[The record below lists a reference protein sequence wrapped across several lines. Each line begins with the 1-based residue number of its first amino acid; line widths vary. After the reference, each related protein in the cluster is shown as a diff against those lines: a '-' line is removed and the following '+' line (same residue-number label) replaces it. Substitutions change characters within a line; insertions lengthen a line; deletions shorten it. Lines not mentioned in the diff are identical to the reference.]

1 MTDNDLALLRV
12 DLVKLR
18 VTIKNMSWDAKR
30 DLLVMFKILEKK
42 LKQLDTEQI
51 ECRRKGK
58 ITPRYTQLLNEI
70 QDQKDQ
76 LVLYH
81 VMGRLM

>member
-1 MTDNDLALLRV
+1 MTDQELETLRNE
-12 DLVKLR
+12 LVKLR
-18 VTIKNMSWDAKR
+18 VTMKNMNWEAKR
-30 DLLVMFKILEKK
+30 GLLVMFKSLE
-42 LKQLDTEQI
+42 LLLLELDAERI

-58 ITPRYTQLLNEI
+58 TSDKYIRLLKLI
-70 QDQKDQ
+70 ADQKDQ

>member
-1 MTDNDLALLRV
+1 MTDQDLENLRKEIV
-12 DLVKLR
+12 SLR
-18 VTIKNMSWDAKR
+18 VTMKNMNWEAKR
-30 DLLVMFKILEKK
+30 NLLSMFKT
-42 LKQLDTEQI
+42 LDVLLQSLDAERI

-58 ITPRYTQLLNEI
+58 TSDKYIALLKMIE
-70 QDQKDQ
+70 DHKDQ

>member
-1 MTDNDLALLRV
+1 MTDQELEILRNE
-12 DLVKLR
+12 LVKLR
-18 VTIKNMSWDAKR
+18 VTMKNMNWEAKR
-30 DLLVMFKILEKK
+30 DLLKMFRNIDSFLH
-42 LKQLDTEQI
+42 QLDAERI

-58 ITPRYTQLLNEI
+58 TSEKYLRLLKLIE
-70 QDQKDQ
+70 DQKDQ

>member
-1 MTDNDLALLRV
+1 MTDDDLALLRAE
-12 DLVKLR
+12 LINLR
-18 VTIKNMSWDAKR
+18 VTIKNMTWDAKR
-30 DLLVMFKILEKK
+30 DLLIMFKVLEKK

-51 ECRRKGK
+51 ECRKKGK
-58 ITPRYTQLLNEI
+58 HTLRYTQLLNEI

-81 VMGRLM
+81 VMARLM

>member
-1 MTDNDLALLRV
+1 MTDNELALLRAE
-12 DLVKLR
+12 LVNLR
-18 VTIKNMSWDAKR
+18 VTIRNMNWDAKR
-30 DLLVMFKILEKK
+30 DLLVMFKTLEKK

-58 ITPRYTQLLNEI
+58 TTQRYSQLLNEI

-81 VMGRLM
+81 VMARLM

>member
-1 MTDNDLALLRV
+1 MTDQELENLRNE
-12 DLVKLR
+12 LVKLR
-18 VTIKNMSWDAKR
+18 VTMKNMNWEAKR
-30 DLLVMFKILEKK
+30 GLLIMFKSLE
-42 LKQLDTEQI
+42 LLLLELDAERI

-58 ITPRYTQLLNEI
+58 TSDKYIRLLKLIE
-70 QDQKDQ
+70 DQKDQ

>member
-1 MTDNDLALLRV
+1 MTDQELAQLREE
-12 DLVKLR
+12 LVKLR
-18 VTIKNMSWDAKR
+18 VTMKNMNWEAKR
-30 DLLVMFKILEKK
+30 GLLVMFKSLDLLLLE
-42 LKQLDTEQI
+42 LDEERI

-58 ITPRYTQLLNEI
+58 TSDKYNRLLKLIE
-70 QDQKDQ
+70 DQKDQ

>member
-1 MTDNDLALLRV
+1 MTDQELAQLREE
-12 DLVKLR
+12 LVKLR
-18 VTIKNMSWDAKR
+18 VTMKNMNWEAKR
-30 DLLVMFKILEKK
+30 GLLVMFKSLDLLLLE
-42 LKQLDTEQI
+42 LDAERI

-58 ITPRYTQLLNEI
+58 TSDKYIRLLKLIE
-70 QDQKDQ
+70 DQKDQ

>member
-18 VTIKNMSWDAKR
+18 VTIRNMSWDAKR
-30 DLLVMFKILEKK
+30 DLLIMFKILEKK

>member
-1 MTDNDLALLRV
+1 MTDQELAQLREE
-12 DLVKLR
+12 LVKLR
-18 VTIKNMSWDAKR
+18 VTMKNMNWEAKR
-30 DLLVMFKILEKK
+30 GLLVMFKSLE
-42 LKQLDTEQI
+42 LLLLELDAERI

-58 ITPRYTQLLNEI
+58 TSDKYIRLLKLIE
-70 QDQKDQ
+70 DQKDQ

>member
-1 MTDNDLALLRV
+1 MTDQELAQLREE
-12 DLVKLR
+12 LVKLR
-18 VTIKNMSWDAKR
+18 VTMKNMNWEDKR
-30 DLLVMFKILEKK
+30 GLLVMFKSLE
-42 LKQLDTEQI
+42 LLLLELDEERI

-58 ITPRYTQLLNEI
+58 TSDKYIRLLKLIE
-70 QDQKDQ
+70 DQKDQ

>member
-1 MTDNDLALLRV
+1 MTDQELAQLREE
-12 DLVKLR
+12 LVKLR
-18 VTIKNMSWDAKR
+18 VTMKNMNWEAKR
-30 DLLVMFKILEKK
+30 GLLVMFKSLE
-42 LKQLDTEQI
+42 LLLLELDEERI

-58 ITPRYTQLLNEI
+58 TSDKYIRLLKLIE
-70 QDQKDQ
+70 DQKDQ

>member
-1 MTDNDLALLRV
+1 MTDQELETLRNE
-12 DLVKLR
+12 LVKLR
-18 VTIKNMSWDAKR
+18 VTMKNMNWEAKR
-30 DLLVMFKILEKK
+30 GLLVMFKSLE
-42 LKQLDTEQI
+42 LLLLELDAERI

-58 ITPRYTQLLNEI
+58 TSDKYIRLLKLIE
-70 QDQKDQ
+70 DQKDQ

>member
-1 MTDNDLALLRV
+1 MTDQELAQLREE
-12 DLVKLR
+12 LVKLR
-18 VTIKNMSWDAKR
+18 VTMKNMNWEAKR
-30 DLLVMFKILEKK
+30 GLLVMFKSLDLLLLE
-42 LKQLDTEQI
+42 LDAERI

-58 ITPRYTQLLNEI
+58 TSDKYNRLLKLIE
-70 QDQKDQ
+70 DQKDQ

>member
-18 VTIKNMSWDAKR
+18 VTIRNMSWDAKR

>member
-1 MTDNDLALLRV
+1 MTDQELDALRNE
-12 DLVKLR
+12 LVKLR
-18 VTIKNMSWDAKR
+18 VTMKNMNWEAKR
-30 DLLVMFKILEKK
+30 DLLKMFKNLDR
-42 LKQLDTEQI
+42 LLRRLDTERI

-58 ITPRYTQLLNEI
+58 TSDKYVNLLKEI
-70 QDQKDQ
+70 EDQKDQ

>member
-1 MTDNDLALLRV
+1 MTDQELEKLRKELV
-12 DLVKLR
+12 DLR
-18 VTIKNMSWDAKR
+18 VTMKNMNWEAKR
-30 DLLVMFKILEKK
+30 SLLIMFKSIDLLLLE
-42 LKQLDTEQI
+42 LDAERI

-58 ITPRYTQLLNEI
+58 MSDKYIRLLKLIE
-70 QDQKDQ
+70 DQKDQ

>member
-1 MTDNDLALLRV
+1 MTDQELAQLREE
-12 DLVKLR
+12 LVKLR
-18 VTIKNMSWDAKR
+18 VTMKNMNWEAKR
-30 DLLVMFKILEKK
+30 GLLVMFKSLDLLLLE
-42 LKQLDTEQI
+42 LDEERI

-58 ITPRYTQLLNEI
+58 TSDKYIRLLKLIE
-70 QDQKDQ
+70 DQKDQ